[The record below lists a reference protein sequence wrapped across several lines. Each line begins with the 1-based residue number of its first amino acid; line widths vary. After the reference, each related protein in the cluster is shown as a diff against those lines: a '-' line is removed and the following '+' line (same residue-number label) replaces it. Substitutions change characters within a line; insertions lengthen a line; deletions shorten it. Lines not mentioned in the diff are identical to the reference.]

1 MNCGITKKSD
11 CVVKMHILIVDD
23 SRIMRQI
30 VKRTLSQAGFE
41 EAKYSEAS
49 DGYEALAIFKKNKPD
64 IILSDWNMPN
74 MDGLSLLQEVRKADS
89 DIPFGLITAQSTAS
103 LRESA
108 QYHGAHFLL
117 SKPFTPDS
125 LGRAIQAILTSEP

>member
-1 MNCGITKKSD
+1 
-11 CVVKMHILIVDD
+11 MHILIVDD

-30 VKRTLSQAGFE
+30 VKRTLNQAGFDS
-41 EAKYSEAS
+41 AQYSEAA
-49 DGYEALAIFKKNKPD
+49 DGYEALEIFKNNKPD

-74 MDGLSLLQEVRKADS
+74 MDGLSLLQEVRKSDS

-108 QYHGAHFLL
+108 RYHGAHFLL
-117 SKPFTPDS
+117 SKPFTPES
-125 LGRAIQAILTSEP
+125 LGTAVNAVLTSE

>member
-1 MNCGITKKSD
+1 
-11 CVVKMHILIVDD
+11 MHILIVDD

-30 VKRTLSQAGFE
+30 VKRTLNQAGFE
-41 EAKYSEAS
+41 DAKYSEAA
-49 DGYEALAIFKKNKPD
+49 DGCEALEIFKETKPD

-74 MDGLSLLQEVRKADS
+74 MDGLSLLQEVRKTDA

-108 QYHGAHFLL
+108 RYHGAHFLL
-117 SKPFTPDS
+117 SKPFTPES
-125 LGRAIQAILTSEP
+125 LGTAIQAILTTEP